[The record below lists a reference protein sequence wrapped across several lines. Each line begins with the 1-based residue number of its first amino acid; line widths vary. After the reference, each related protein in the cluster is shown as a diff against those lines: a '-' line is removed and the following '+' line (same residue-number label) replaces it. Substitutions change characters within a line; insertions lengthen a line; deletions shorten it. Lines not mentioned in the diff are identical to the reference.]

1 MQGIRRYFLIRYFSP
16 MLVVG
21 ALAMPIASKA
31 MSGPQEDHDRDHK
44 NRVYDREHKDYHNWD
59 ENENRAWIRF
69 NTENHRETHEF
80 AKANRR
86 EQAEYWKWRH
96 EHPDEH

>member
-1 MQGIRRYFLIRYFSP
+1 MQGIRQYFLIRYFSP

-44 NRVYDREHKDYHNWD
+44 NRVYDREHKDYHNWN
-59 ENENRAWIRF
+59 ENENHAWIRF
-69 NTENHRETHEF
+69 NTENHREAHEF